1 MEHQIDVAPGVRL
14 WAEERGDPAAST
26 LLLVMGANASGLTWP
41 DSLLDALA
49 RRHRVI
55 RYDHRDTGRSTWPF
69 AEHPYPLTEL
79 ATDVVRLLDALGIA
93 RAHVVGM
100 SMGGMLTQLLLLEH
114 PERLATATL
123 VGTTPMDGAPTDLPG
138 IDPTLLE
145 FWETMFEPRD
155 RAAEIAWRVRHWR
168 ILNGGELPFD
178 PEEFRRREERI
189 IDHAGRPDNPAAHA
203 LASQDGLDR
212 AVELAAVSTPVLV
225 VDSPA
230 DPIAGS
236 ASARHLATLV
246 GNARLVTVP
255 GLGHAL
261 SEAVG
266 PRLAEV
272 ILDHT
277 TSHEP
282 AERPLPT

>member
-1 MEHQIDVAPGVRL
+1 MEHHVDVAPGVRL
-14 WAEERGDPAAST
+14 WAEERGDPAAPA
-26 LLLVMGANASGLTWP
+26 LLLVMGAQASGLTWP

-55 RYDHRDTGRSTWPF
+55 RYDHRDTGRSTWSF
-69 AEHPYPLTEL
+69 AEHPYPIVEL
-79 ATDVVRLLDALGIA
+79 AADAVKLLDALDVA

-100 SMGGMLTQLLLLEH
+100 SMGGMLTQLLLLDH
-114 PERLATATL
+114 PERVATATF
-123 VGTTPMDGAPTDLPG
+123 VGTPPMDGGPADAPGP
-138 IDPTLLE
+138 DPELLAY
-145 FWETMFEPRD
+145 WETMLQPRD
-155 RAAEIAWRVRHWR
+155 RAAEIAWRVEHWS

-178 PEEFRRREERI
+178 AEEFRRREERI
-189 IDHAGRPDNPAAHA
+189 MDHAGRHDNTGAHA
-203 LASQDGLDR
+203 QASQDGLDR
-212 AVELAAVSTPVLV
+212 ATELKATTTPALV

-230 DPIAGS
+230 DPIAGT
-236 ASARHLATLV
+236 AAARHLAALL

-266 PRLAEV
+266 PGLAEV

-277 TSHEP
+277 TAHEP
-282 AERPLPT
+282 TGRP